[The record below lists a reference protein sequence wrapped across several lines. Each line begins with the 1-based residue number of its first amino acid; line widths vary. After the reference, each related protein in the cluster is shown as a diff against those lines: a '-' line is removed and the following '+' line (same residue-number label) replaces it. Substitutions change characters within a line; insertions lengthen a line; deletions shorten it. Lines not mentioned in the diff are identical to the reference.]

1 MSCQKLLILSH
12 LSESFDVPAG
22 CSLENNL
29 LIWKYKCFIINEWA
43 RAVSMQFFIY
53 MFDKLPE
60 RTPRHCRVNNDTTS
74 ARQFSNY
81 QCSLESKNIER
92 GRNPSCYIA
101 LCAKS
106 VGNITTVTDRQLF
119 HFGNLWFYTFI
130 KDICLE
136 KCYSI
141 YLVKIIQQSI
151 HKMWK
156 NNNIILQLN
165 QWKLCVGY
173 PQTVHDPSCCWQ
185 HKSCYSNILLVCLS
199 WLGLY
204 N

>member
-1 MSCQKLLILSH
+1 M
-12 LSESFDVPAG
+12 
-22 CSLENNL
+22 
-29 LIWKYKCFIINEWA
+29 
-43 RAVSMQFFIY
+43 
-53 MFDKLPE
+53 
-60 RTPRHCRVNNDTTS
+60 
-74 ARQFSNY
+74 
-81 QCSLESKNIER
+81 
-92 GRNPSCYIA
+92 
-101 LCAKS
+101 
-106 VGNITTVTDRQLF
+106 GNFTTVTDRQLSG
-119 HFGNLWFYTFI
+119 FGNLWFYTFI
-130 KDICLE
+130 KDLCLE

-199 WLGLY
+199 WPSVRHNPLLPLNYESNLCVHSLHYRSITHVIPQPESILSIFMDTWPGYVVYPHSVRLWMFAQCGSSSEHSGY
-204 N
+204 DPLNKMIPIDTYSPSMIPAPIP

>member
-1 MSCQKLLILSH
+1 MS
-12 LSESFDVPAG
+12 
-22 CSLENNL
+22 N
-29 LIWKYKCFIINEWA
+29 
-43 RAVSMQFFIY
+43 
-53 MFDKLPE
+53 DKQIV
-60 RTPRHCRVNNDTTS
+60 TFVM
-74 ARQFSNY
+74 A
-81 QCSLESKNIER
+81 KNIER
-92 GRNPSCYIA
+92 GRNSSCYIA

-106 VGNITTVTDRQLF
+106 VGNFTTVTDRQLVG
-119 HFGNLWFYTFI
+119 FGNLWFYTFI

-199 WLGLY
+199 WVMEIIVSAPLNERQISKWVSAPL
-204 N
+204 NELQISKW